1 MRDPELVAR
10 AGYAAARLEQAWER
24 WRALHGLGGSADPLA
39 SYVGYSLKEPMGQ
52 PRVVIGVD
60 AAEAEFFAD
69 FLESHDCSGLGADSG
84 LAADAGA
91 LTGAGLTAG
100 DPRPV
105 NGAMHSPGSGPMH
118 PPVSGPMHPP
128 VGSPL
133 HPQGSGPMHPPVS
146 GPMHPPVSGPQR
158 VLANG
163 APRPSGPAV
172 RLRVSWYRCGHR
184 FGTTQ
189 QRSRDRSGR
198 LRRRSGRRR
207 GCAGLRPGG
216 YPGVP
221 EPGTRSGSV
230 AAGRAVGADGPAAG
244 RDRSRYPARPAVR
257 PGRGRASGRR
267 TVVGRRSGHPGL
279 PGDHGGPAGEPWGSR
294 RTAVSRTSQ
303 PRRTHRA
310 RRTATRNTL
319 ITCGALVAW
328 ARRSIPRR
336 GNRCPAR
343 RRHRTLWR
351 PSWPAGRRASCRV
364 RPRSNWPAGSRA
376 IRGAGGC
383 AGRARPAEPPLHRV
397 PVSPVQPRCRPRA
410 TAGMGKCLTA
420 TNGAGDSLG
429 SVLRGSTAWPQPGV
443 RYGGQINNQEGKL
456 SSPQDVWARH
466 GQAPGRAQ
474 TPGNLSPPPAPLGCS
489 RGLSEPPREPT
500 KPQVNF
506 WVFGALAV
514 RFGRWLP

>member
-118 PPVSGPMHPP
+118 PPGQWTDAPAGRQPPASAGQRPHAPAGQRADAPAGQRPATGPGQRGTASVAGRLPSPGLLVPVRPPRRDHPATVP
-128 VGSPL
+128 GPL
-133 HPQGSGPMHPPVS
+133 RPPSAPDRPMA
-146 GPMHPPVSGPQR
+146 R
-158 VLANG
+158 LRG
-163 APRPSGPAV
+163 APAR
-172 RLRVSWYRCGHR
+172 RVP
-184 FGTTQ
+184 
-189 QRSRDRSGR
+189 
-198 LRRRSGRRR
+198 RR
-207 GCAGLRPGG
+207 
-216 YPGVP
+216 
-221 EPGTRSGSV
+221 PGTRDPEQLRRGGTCRRRRWSGCWT
-230 AAGRAVGADGPAAG
+230 GPIPVPG
-244 RDRSRYPARPAVR
+244 PTCCPPRSGPSVR
-257 PGRGRASGRR
+257 PTNCRR
-267 TVVGRRSGHPGL
+267 PPLRSPGSSRR
-279 PGDHGGPAGEPWGSR
+279 SR
-294 RTAVSRTSQ
+294 RTGRGTLGLPPHRSQ
-303 PRRTHRA
+303 PHRSQPHRTHRA

-328 ARRSIPRR
+328 ARSIPRR

-383 AGRARPAEPPLHRV
+383 ADRARPAEPPLHR
-397 PVSPVQPRCRPRA
+397 
-410 TAGMGKCLTA
+410 
-420 TNGAGDSLG
+420 
-429 SVLRGSTAWPQPGV
+429 ST
-443 RYGGQINNQEGKL
+443 R
-456 SSPQDVWARH
+456 
-466 GQAPGRAQ
+466 
-474 TPGNLSPPPAPLGCS
+474 
-489 RGLSEPPREPT
+489 
-500 KPQVNF
+500 
-506 WVFGALAV
+506 
-514 RFGRWLP
+514 

>member
-118 PPVSGPMHPP
+118 PPGQWADAPAGRQPPASAGQRPHAPAGQWADAPAGQRPATGP
-128 VGSPL
+128 G
-133 HPQGSGPMHPPVS
+133 
-146 GPMHPPVSGPQR
+146 QR
-158 VLANG
+158 GTASIG
-163 APRPSGPAV
+163 AGC
-172 RLRVSWYRCGHR
+172 RLRASWYRCGHR

-198 LRRRSGRRR
+198 LRRRIGRRR

-279 PGDHGGPAGEPWGSR
+279 PGDHGGPAGESWGSR
-294 RTAVSRTSQ
+294 RTAVSRTAVS
-303 PRRTHRA
+303 
-310 RRTATRNTL
+310 RTAL
-319 ITCGALVAW
+319 I
-328 ARRSIPRR
+328 
-336 GNRCPAR
+336 
-343 RRHRTLWR
+343 
-351 PSWPAGRRASCRV
+351 
-364 RPRSNWPAGSRA
+364 
-376 IRGAGGC
+376 
-383 AGRARPAEPPLHRV
+383 GRAE
-397 PVSPVQPRCRPRA
+397 Q
-410 TAGMGKCLTA
+410 
-420 TNGAGDSLG
+420 
-429 SVLRGSTAWPQPGV
+429 LRGT
-443 RYGGQINNQEGKL
+443 L
-456 SSPQDVWARH
+456 
-466 GQAPGRAQ
+466 
-474 TPGNLSPPPAPLGCS
+474 
-489 RGLSEPPREPT
+489 
-500 KPQVNF
+500 
-506 WVFGALAV
+506 
-514 RFGRWLP
+514 